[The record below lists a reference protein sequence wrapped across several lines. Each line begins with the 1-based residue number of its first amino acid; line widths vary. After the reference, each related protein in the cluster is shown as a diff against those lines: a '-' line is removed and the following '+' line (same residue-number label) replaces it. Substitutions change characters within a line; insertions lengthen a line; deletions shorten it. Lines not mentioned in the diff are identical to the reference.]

1 MAYSASPPT
10 LRKQAALFLVFLF
23 LVSVTSL
30 ATQAADSD
38 GDGVLDSAD
47 DCPWAAGNS
56 TIDRDGCPDQNKTER
71 PTLTTRGHRQSFQN
85 EFTTSSSDDY
95 YGVDY
100 SPSGEFI
107 VWVPRM
113 VSSGSG
119 MQAWTNLRSA
129 NTGTDVNGLISH
141 PTVFTSLPP
150 STTTPSTSTTAQTS
164 LPCMEASALMLEEET
179 K

>member
-1 MAYSASPPT
+1 MAYSASPT

-23 LVSVTSL
+23 LVSVTSF

-56 TIDRDGCPDQNKTER
+56 TVDRDGCPDRNGDGTSDFND
-71 PTLTTRGHRQSFQN
+71 PWAIGNPNFQN

-107 VWVPRM
+107 VT
-113 VSSGSG
+113 GSEDG
-119 MQAWTNLRSA
+119 FVRVWNASTWTNLRSA
-129 NTGTDVNGLISH
+129 NTGTDVNGVDFSPDDDYVAAALNDDTIDIYYSSNL
-141 PTVFTSLPP
+141 SLL
-150 STTTPSTSTTAQTS
+150 AWKHQR
-164 LPCMEASALMLEEET
+164 
-179 K
+179 